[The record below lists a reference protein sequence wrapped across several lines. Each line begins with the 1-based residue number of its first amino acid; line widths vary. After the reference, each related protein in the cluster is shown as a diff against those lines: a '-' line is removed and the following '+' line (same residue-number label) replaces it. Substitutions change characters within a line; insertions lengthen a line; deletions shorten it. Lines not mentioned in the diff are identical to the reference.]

1 MTVKYANGGGLPYGP
16 PKQDQ
21 FDTDQYYFEKGYQRQ
36 LNKDKR
42 KEKRMA
48 NREGRQTGYFPARPS
63 DVDFL
68 LNALSEDRLNRED
81 MVRKG
86 FRGDALRALGKF
98 GAGVG
103 LGTLGA
109 AYSNTPKQITRPQ
122 GAFGQP
128 RPIDLNAMQRLAMV
142 LGLGPY

>member
-1 MTVKYANGGGLPYGP
+1 MKLKYMNGGGLPYGP
-16 PKQDQ
+16 PKRDQ
-21 FDTDQYYFEKGYQRQ
+21 FDTDQYYFEKGVERQ
-36 LNKDKR
+36 LKKDMR
-42 KEKRMA
+42 REERAA
-48 NREGRQTGYFPARPS
+48 NREGRRTGYFPARPS
-63 DVDFL
+63 NVDFL
-68 LNALSEDRLNRED
+68 LNALSDDRLNRQD

-103 LGTLGA
+103 LATLGG

-122 GAFGQP
+122 GAHGQP
-128 RPIDLNAMQRLAMV
+128 NTIDLNAMQRLAMV

>member
-1 MTVKYANGGGLPYGP
+1 MKVKYSNGGGLPYGP
-16 PKQDQ
+16 PKQGP
-21 FDTDQYYFEKGYQRQ
+21 FDSDQYYFEKGVKRQ
-36 LNKDKR
+36 LKKDMR
-42 KEKRMA
+42 REERAA
-48 NREGRQTGYFPARPS
+48 NREGRRTGYFPARPS

-68 LNALSEDRLNRED
+68 LNALSEDRLNRQD

-103 LGTLGA
+103 LATLGG
-109 AYSNTPKQITRPQ
+109 AYSNAPKQITRPS
-122 GAFGQP
+122 GTGLGP
-128 RPIDLNAMQRLAMV
+128 NVINLSPTQRLAYI